1 MEWLEITASSV
12 ESAKEKALVHLGV
25 HESDAEFEVLSTERV
40 GMFGRV
46 KEEARVRARVI
57 PTPVR
62 PKEGRGRGHNSRKSG
77 GGSSKRSEPARAST
91 PAPSEPRS
99 SVGENRR
106 SPASSTPSPRSD
118 TRDGSRETRRAQQ
131 QRGDN
136 NKKTE
141 EPEMD
146 HDTGPTLLEQAD
158 LAESFVKG
166 VGDTLG
172 VPLAFTRHDVEDG
185 ILRIEAD
192 GEGIGLLVGRRGAT
206 AQAIDEL
213 VRTVLQRSGGST
225 REGKI
230 RMDVGGIRSRRTAAL
245 AEFTRK
251 VAQEAL
257 ETGEEIALESMN
269 RVDRK
274 IVHDVVN
281 SIDRVDSRSEG
292 EDPHRRVIIT
302 ALPD

>member
-1 MEWLEITASSV
+1 MEWLEITAPSV

-25 HESDAEFEVLSTERV
+25 HESDAEFEVLSEERV

-62 PKEGRGRGHNSRKSG
+62 PKEGRGRGGRKSG
-77 GGSSKRSEPARAST
+77 GGSSRRAESARVSAA
-91 PAPSEPRS
+91 APSASRS
-99 SVGENRR
+99 NAGEKRR
-106 SPASSTPSPRSD
+106 SAASSTPSPQS
-118 TRDGSRETRRAQQ
+118 RDGSRETRRSKQP
-131 QRGDN
+131 RGN

-141 EPEMD
+141 EPKMD
-146 HDTGPTLLEQAD
+146 HDSGPSLLEQAD

-172 VPLAFTRHDVEDG
+172 VPLAFTRHDLEDG

-230 RMDVGGIRSRRTAAL
+230 RMDVGGIRTRRTAAL
-245 AEFTRK
+245 TEFTRR
-251 VAQEAL
+251 VAQEAQ
-257 ETGEEIALESMN
+257 EAGEEIALESMN

-274 IVHDVVN
+274 IVHDEVTR
-281 SIDRVDSRSEG
+281 IDGVDSRSEG

-302 ALPD
+302 PQSD

>member
-1 MEWLEITASSV
+1 
-12 ESAKEKALVHLGV
+12 
-25 HESDAEFEVLSTERV
+25 
-40 GMFGRV
+40 
-46 KEEARVRARVI
+46 
-57 PTPVR
+57 
-62 PKEGRGRGHNSRKSG
+62 
-77 GGSSKRSEPARAST
+77 
-91 PAPSEPRS
+91 
-99 SVGENRR
+99 
-106 SPASSTPSPRSD
+106 
-118 TRDGSRETRRAQQ
+118 
-131 QRGDN
+131 
-136 NKKTE
+136 
-141 EPEMD
+141 MD
-146 HDTGPTLLEQAD
+146 HDTGPSLLEQAD

-166 VGDTLG
+166 VGDTLS

-245 AEFTRK
+245 TEFTRK
-251 VAQEAL
+251 VAEEAL
-257 ETGEEIALESMN
+257 ETGEEIALESMS

-274 IVHDVVN
+274 IVHDVVTG
-281 SIDRVDSRSEG
+281 IDRVDSRSEG

>member
-1 MEWLEITASSV
+1 
-12 ESAKEKALVHLGV
+12 
-25 HESDAEFEVLSTERV
+25 
-40 GMFGRV
+40 
-46 KEEARVRARVI
+46 
-57 PTPVR
+57 
-62 PKEGRGRGHNSRKSG
+62 
-77 GGSSKRSEPARAST
+77 
-91 PAPSEPRS
+91 
-99 SVGENRR
+99 
-106 SPASSTPSPRSD
+106 
-118 TRDGSRETRRAQQ
+118 
-131 QRGDN
+131 
-136 NKKTE
+136 
-141 EPEMD
+141 MD
-146 HDTGPTLLEQAD
+146 HDTGPSLLEQAD

-172 VPLAFTRHDVEDG
+172 VPLAFTRHDMEDG

-257 ETGEEIALESMN
+257 ETGEDIALESMN

-274 IVHDVVN
+274 IVHDVVTG
-281 SIDRVDSRSEG
+281 IDRVDSRSEG

-302 ALPD
+302 ARPD

>member
-1 MEWLEITASSV
+1 MEWLEITAPSV

-62 PKEGRGRGHNSRKSG
+62 PKEGRGRGHSSRKSG
-77 GGSSKRSEPARAST
+77 GGSSKRAEPARAST
-91 PAPSEPRS
+91 VAQSGSRPSG
-99 SVGENRR
+99 GENRR
-106 SPASSTPSPRSD
+106 SSAAPPPRPQS
-118 TRDGSRETRRAQQ
+118 RGGSEETRRAQQ
-131 QRGDN
+131 RGGN

-141 EPEMD
+141 EPKMD
-146 HDTGPTLLEQAD
+146 HDTGPSLLEQAD

-192 GEGIGLLVGRRGAT
+192 GEGVGLLVGRRGAT
-206 AQAIDEL
+206 AQAVDEL

-245 AEFTRK
+245 AEFTRQ

-274 IVHDVVN
+274 IVHDVVTG
-281 SIDRVDSRSEG
+281 IDRVDSRSEG
-292 EDPHRRVIIT
+292 EDPHRHVIIT
-302 ALPD
+302 ARPD

>member
-1 MEWLEITASSV
+1 MEWLEITAPSV

-46 KEEARVRARVI
+46 KEEARVRARVV

-77 GGSSKRSEPARAST
+77 SGSSKRTEPARAST
-91 PAPSEPRS
+91 VAKSEPRPNG
-99 SVGENRR
+99 GENRR
-106 SPASSTPSPRSD
+106 SSASSAPSSKP
-118 TRDGSRETRRAQQ
+118 RDGSQQTRPAQH
-131 QRGDN
+131 RSN
-136 NKKTE
+136 NRKTE
-141 EPEMD
+141 ESKMD
-146 HDTGPTLLEQAD
+146 HDTGPSLLEQAD

-172 VPLAFTRHDVEDG
+172 VPLAFTRHDMEDG

-257 ETGEEIALESMN
+257 ETGEEIALESMS

-274 IVHDVVN
+274 IVHDVVTG
-281 SIDRVDSRSEG
+281 IDRVDSRSEG
-292 EDPHRRVIIT
+292 VDPHRRVIIT